1 MEITWLGHSCFR
13 LRGKESLVIT
23 DPCPPETGYVIGK
36 QQADVVTVSHAHP
49 GHSYIEA
56 VTVSGKVLNRPGEY
70 EVRDILAIGWDTW
83 HDEVQGKERGRNI
96 VFHIEVD
103 GVRVLHMGDIG
114 HVPAWEKMPEASS
127 VDVLLLPVGGGRGV
141 PVATAAQIMRH
152 LSPRIVIPMHYR
164 TPATKRQ
171 LEPLDRF
178 LKEVGTGSK
187 ETLPRLTVH
196 RATLP
201 TNGTQ
206 IIVLA
211 YPQK

>member
-13 LRGKESLVIT
+13 LKGKESTVIT
-23 DPCPPETGYVIGK
+23 DPCPPETGYAIGK

-49 GHSYIEA
+49 GHSYVQA
-56 VTVSGKVLNRPGEY
+56 VTVSGKVLDKPGEY
-70 EVRDILAIGWDTW
+70 EVRDVLAIGWGTW

-103 GVRVLHMGDIG
+103 GVRILHMGDIG
-114 HVPAWEKMPEASS
+114 HIPAWEAMPEASS

-141 PVATAAQIMRH
+141 SVAVAAQIMRH
-152 LSPRIVIPMHYR
+152 ISPKIVIPMHYR
-164 TPATKRQ
+164 TPAIKRQ
-171 LEPLDRF
+171 LEPLDKF
-178 LKEVGTGSK
+178 LKETGVGSREVMPK
-187 ETLPRLTVH
+187 LTVH